1 MSTPQTFSSNE
12 PFVVSELIDGEVV
25 IMNLKSGNY
34 YSARKTGALVWECL
48 ESGLTVAA
56 ITARLA
62 EIYGGEESA
71 YAADLAVFVDRLL
84 GEGLIKP
91 TAEPALASPHP
102 GEATPPPKTYQAPLL
117 EVYADMQDLLLLD
130 PIHDTDDVGWPVAK
144 ATPAPAPAP
153 AQAQAQAQAQAD

>member
-1 MSTPQTFSSNE
+1 MSTSQSFRFNQ

-34 YSARKTGALVWECL
+34 YSARKTGALIWEWL
-48 ESGLTVAA
+48 ESGLTAEA
-56 ITARLA
+56 MTSRLA
-62 EIYGGEESA
+62 AIYGGEEA
-71 YAADLAVFVDRLL
+71 VYAGDLAAFLDRLL

-91 TAEPALASPHP
+91 TAAVAVASAAP
-102 GEATPPPKTYQAPLL
+102 GDGTPPPRAYQAPLL

-144 ATPAPAPAP
+144 ASPAPTN
-153 AQAQAQAQAQAD
+153 